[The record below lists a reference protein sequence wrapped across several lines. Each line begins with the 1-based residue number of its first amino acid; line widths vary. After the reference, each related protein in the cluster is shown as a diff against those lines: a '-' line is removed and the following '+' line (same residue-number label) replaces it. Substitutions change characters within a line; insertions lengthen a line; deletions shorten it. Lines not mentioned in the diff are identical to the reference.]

1 MTKNILPVILSGGT
15 GSRLWPL
22 SRASFPKQY
31 LSIKN
36 KDSLSFLQETVKRV
50 KKNENIDDPLII
62 CNEEH
67 RFIVAEQ
74 LRNIDVN
81 YKSILLEPFGRNTA
95 PAVTLAA
102 IKAMDEGGDP
112 ILLVLPS
119 DHIIKNI
126 EQFNKVLDSAI
137 QYCEAGK
144 LVTFGIIPNKAET
157 GYGYI
162 ESENVLDDKKL
173 NGENIIRFIEKP
185 DKDRA
190 KIFISDKRFSWNSGI
205 FLFKSSIFIDEIKK
219 NNPEIYELCKKSLA
233 TKLLDLDFQRL
244 EKRFFSLCPSIS
256 IDNAIMEKTNLG
268 VVLPLNAGWN
278 DMGSWESMWEVSD
291 KDPKG
296 NVSQGNVILENVS
309 NCYLR
314 SEDNRLIVG
323 NGLNDLIVIDTL
335 DAILIISKDNSQK
348 VKEIVNQMLL
358 DNKDEALIQ
367 KTIFRPWGNYHSIA
381 KGTNWQVKKI
391 IVKPNESLS
400 LQMHNFRS
408 EHWVV
413 VSGIALVE
421 INGKEKIL
429 DANQSIY
436 IPPKSKH
443 RLTNSGEEP
452 LILIEVQSGNY
463 LGEDDIVRF
472 EDKYGRII

>member
-190 KIFISDKRFSWNSGI
+190 KNFISDKRFSWNSGI